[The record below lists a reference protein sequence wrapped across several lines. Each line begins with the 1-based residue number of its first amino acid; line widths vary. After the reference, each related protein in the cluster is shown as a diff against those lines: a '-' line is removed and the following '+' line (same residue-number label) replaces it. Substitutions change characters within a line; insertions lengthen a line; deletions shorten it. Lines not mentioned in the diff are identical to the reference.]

1 MKCRKNTKS
10 RNLKFVKTNKG
21 KLLILSKFAVR
32 DREKS
37 RFMKEQESVRLLYGL
52 EIKTP
57 LIKLLLSGKIL
68 F

>member
-1 MKCRKNTKS
+1 MKES

-37 RFMKEQESVRLLYGL
+37 RFMKEQESIRLLYGL
-52 EIKTP
+52 EIKTT
-57 LIKLLLSGKIL
+57 LIKLPLSGKI
-68 F
+68 

>member
-37 RFMKEQESVRLLYGL
+37 RFMKEQESIRLLYGL

>member
-1 MKCRKNTKS
+1 M
-10 RNLKFVKTNKG
+10 
-21 KLLILSKFAVR
+21 LSKFAVR

-37 RFMKEQESVRLLYGL
+37 RFMKEQESIRLLYGL

-57 LIKLLLSGKIL
+57 LIKLPLSGKIL